1 MNELELRNIILKEDN
16 SVFKVSYNLIADD
29 IKKTEILKNKGNLN
43 SKKIKKIFK
52 YKLLFN

>member
-43 SKKIKKIFK
+43 SKKKKKFLK
-52 YKLLFN
+52 TNY